1 MASRPTSFFDHFK
14 DIYSN
19 VDDFKINYVEEIINQ
34 LGTDPDFN
42 IPVQTNT
49 ESLDAVI
56 SSQDVHKAISK
67 LKRNKSPGVDLLP
80 PELL

>member
-34 LGTDPDFN
+34 LGPDPDFN